1 MKIDF
6 GNKLSDKSILVVGII
21 FLVTGV
27 SVGSLTW
34 HSILTR
40 EQTLYDPNLSAEE
53 RWQAEGSIRWWRDL
67 SSRLSYPL
75 SAVLLLGGSVT
86 IALAHPFGREQK
98 GSGDTNRVL
107 GHE

>member
-1 MKIDF
+1 MKTDF
-6 GNKLSDKSILVVGII
+6 RNKLSDKTILVVGII
-21 FLVTGV
+21 FIVTGV

-40 EQTLYDPNLSAEE
+40 EQTLYDPTLSAEE

-75 SAVLLLGGSVT
+75 AAVLLIGGSLT
-86 IALAHPFGREQK
+86 IALSHPFRREQK
-98 GSGDTNRVL
+98 GSGDSNKVL
-107 GHE
+107 SHE

>member
-6 GNKLSDKSILVVGII
+6 RNKLSDKSILVIGII
-21 FLVTGV
+21 FIVTGV

-53 RWQAEGSIRWWRDL
+53 RWQAEGSIRWWSDL
-67 SSRLSYPL
+67 GSRLSYPL
-75 SAVLLLGGSVT
+75 AAVLLIGGSLT
-86 IALAHPFGREQK
+86 IGLSHPFGREQK
-98 GSGDTNRVL
+98 GSGDSKKVL
-107 GHE
+107 HHE

>member
-6 GNKLSDKSILVVGII
+6 GNKLSDKSILVVGIVLI
-21 FLVTGV
+21 VTGV

-40 EQTLYDPNLSAEE
+40 EQTLYDPTLSAEE

-75 SAVLLLGGSVT
+75 AAVLLIGGLLT
-86 IALAHPFGREQK
+86 IALSHPFGKEQNR
-98 GSGDTNRVL
+98 SGDSKNVL
-107 GHE
+107 

>member
-6 GNKLSDKSILVVGII
+6 GNKLSDKSILVGGIV
-21 FLVTGV
+21 LVVTGV

-40 EQTLYDPNLSAEE
+40 EQTLYDPTLSAEE

-75 SAVLLLGGSVT
+75 AAVLLIGGLLT
-86 IALAHPFGREQK
+86 IALSHPFGKEQNR
-98 GSGDTNRVL
+98 SGDSKNVL
-107 GHE
+107 